1 MKKNM
6 QKTISVFLSLLMLLS
21 VFGVVAFAE
30 GETTKEVSY
39 VDASGAPQTVEATV
53 TVPGSHYGVS
63 DETGWY
69 VIEGTYSGNGQLF
82 FEDAVTNLILADDAD
97 WTITN
102 SDLVNIGNVR
112 SGGGTLNVFV
122 QADNSAT
129 LHLSGGLISYNGAVN
144 VYGGTIISS
153 QRIGGSPSNGDFTA
167 SNSTLTGSLYGKNI
181 TLHNCTV
188 TGYTGNCGGDFTI
201 DGGSYT
207 SVCES
212 WEVPVRAT
220 NIVIANATVEGSG
233 CQNGLQATGGSVT
246 ISNSTVNVT
255 ASNMAISGSGVSI
268 SGCNVTAT
276 ASGNFGIY
284 SSGPIEISGGTVSA
298 EGGIFGLYGQ
308 SVVLNGGNVTASGN
322 VAGVNAGSALTL
334 GADVPDSSYTLGS
347 VLSGATVTVKEGQT
361 LTDGEN
367 DYTGTLTSDEVAL
380 LAGKTLTCKHV
391 MADEWTCYDETRHVK
406 VCTVCGGTLEYEDH
420 DVIVRGAGDATCVN
434 AGYTGDEYCSVCGER
449 LSEGEVIQPTGNH
462 SYDNQDWEYYDNHQH
477 VHYCETCGTPEYVDH
492 DVIVRGAGDAT
503 CVNAGY
509 TGDEYCSVCGE
520 RLSEGEII
528 QPTGSHTTVLVNA
541 MEATATED
549 GYTGDEVCTVCGN
562 TIKTGTVI
570 PRTGTETPTIPDES
584 SNDNICKWDNVD
596 HGTSFLGKI
605 IKLFHSILYLITHLF
620 GQGEGTIC

>member
-30 GETTKEVSY
+30 VETTKEVSY
-39 VDASGAPQTVEATV
+39 IDAGGAPQTVEAIV
-53 TVPGSHYGVS
+53 AVPGSHYTSTG
-63 DETGWY
+63 TGWY
-69 VIEGTYSGNGQLF
+69 VIEGTYSGNEALYF
-82 FEDAVTNLILADDAD
+82 DDAVTNLILADDAD

-102 SDLVNIGNVR
+102 SALISIGNVN
-112 SGGGTLNVFV
+112 SASGTLNVYA
-122 QADNSAT
+122 QANNT
-129 LHLSGGLISYNGAVN
+129 GEVHLTGGLISYYGSVN
-144 VYGGTIISS
+144 AYGGRISSS

-167 SNSTLTGSLYGKNI
+167 SNCTLNGSLYGKNI

-188 TGYTGNCGGDFTI
+188 TGKTGNCTGDFTLE
-201 DGGSYT
+201 GGTYI

-212 WEVPVRAT
+212 SEAPVRAK

-233 CQNGLQATGGSVT
+233 SQNGLQATGGSVT

-268 SGCNVTAT
+268 SGGNVTAT

-284 SSGPIEISGGTVSA
+284 SSGPIEISGGTVTA
-298 EGGIFGLYGQ
+298 EGGVFGLYGQ
-308 SVVLNGGNVTASGN
+308 GISITGGVVTASGN

-347 VLSGATVTVKEGQT
+347 VLSGATVTVKEGET

-391 MADEWTCYDETRHVK
+391 MADEWTCYDGTRHVK

-449 LSEGEVIQPTGNH
+449 LSEGEIIQPTGN
-462 SYDNQDWEYYDNHQH
+462 
-477 VHYCETCGTPEYVDH
+477 
-492 DVIVRGAGDAT
+492 
-503 CVNAGY
+503 
-509 TGDEYCSVCGE
+509 
-520 RLSEGEII
+520 
-528 QPTGSHTTVLVNA
+528 HTTVLVNA

-570 PRTGTETPTIPDES
+570 PRTGTETPTVPDES